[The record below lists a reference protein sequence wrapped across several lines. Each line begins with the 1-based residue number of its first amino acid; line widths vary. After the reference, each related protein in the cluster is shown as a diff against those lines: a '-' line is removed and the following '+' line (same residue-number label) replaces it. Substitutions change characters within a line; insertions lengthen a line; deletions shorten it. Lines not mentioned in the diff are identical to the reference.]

1 MKTKLVKWIS
11 VVVAVITIAGC
22 FVPYGGG
29 GWDHGHGWHHGWHG
43 RR

>member
-29 GWDHGHGWHHGWHG
+29 WDHGHGWHHGWHG